1 MGNTTSGEQE
11 TPEQMNTPILDQM
24 NTPIMDNIGGDSSES
39 DVGTLNW
46 EQVAESI
53 KNVESIKSNVNVDD
67 DDEGGSSPFISEH
80 LYNKIMD
87 GGNGEDDTSSPFI
100 SSEDFKKIM
109 KGGDIFE
116 ELENEDDDDD
126 EDKDDEDEESS
137 DDELM
142 AELSQITLTS
152 EEMNE
157 SKPKHDKHKF
167 NKHNNKKHKNHNKK
181 RYNFSETSSEFVN
194 KNYVGGDSD
203 SQTSIYKVDSDS
215 INTSDINIVSVDSVN
230 GRRYI

>member
-11 TPEQMNTPILDQM
+11 TPTEVEIPQTI
-24 NTPIMDNIGGDSSES
+24 DNIGGDSSES

-53 KNVESIKSNVNVDD
+53 KNVESIKSNVNVMD

-116 ELENEDDDDD
+116 ELEEDEKKENDD
-126 EDKDDEDEESS
+126 EYDEDEEEESS

-167 NKHNNKKHKNHNKK
+167 NKHNKKHNNKKKS
-181 RYNFSETSSEFVN
+181 YNFSETSSEFVK

-203 SQTSIYKVDSDS
+203 SQTSIYKVESDS

>member
-11 TPEQMNTPILDQM
+11 TPEQT

-53 KNVESIKSNVNVDD
+53 KNVESIKSNVNVMD

-116 ELENEDDDDD
+116 ELENEDEEDD
-126 EDKDDEDEESS
+126 EDKDDDDDESS

-167 NKHNNKKHKNHNKK
+167 NKHNKKHNNKKK